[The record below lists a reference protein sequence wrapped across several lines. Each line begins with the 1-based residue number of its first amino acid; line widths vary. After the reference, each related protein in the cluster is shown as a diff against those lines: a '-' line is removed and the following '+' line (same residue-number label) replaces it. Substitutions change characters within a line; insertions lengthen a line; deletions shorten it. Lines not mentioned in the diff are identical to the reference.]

1 LTRESNK
8 DIPSAL
14 ARLHRS
20 ASWWWPLFREAPGPT
35 GRARLALV
43 LGAVLAARRLGRV
56 PPPRR
61 LRLRSHGVRVSFLVA
76 GLGDLLALREVF
88 ASRDYELEL
97 DEPPRRIVD
106 LGANIGAAS
115 VFFATRWP
123 DARIHALEPDPGTF
137 EWLAANTRP
146 FPRVSAERLA
156 VAGRPGELRIRPSAW
171 GDSLTSST
179 LGGGG
184 EGHPVEAVTLDE
196 LVERWGQIDLLKF
209 DIEGM
214 ELETLAAAER
224 LGDIRTLI
232 GELHEEMMGAPAEEV
247 ARLLSGHRVEIEPLA
262 GGQKLLRARRQ

>member
-1 LTRESNK
+1 M
-8 DIPSAL
+8 
-14 ARLHRS
+14 AR
-20 ASWWWPLFREAPGPT
+20 T
-35 GRARLALV
+35 RLALV
-43 LGAVLAARRLGRV
+43 LGAVLGARRLGRA

-61 LRLRSHGVRVSFLVA
+61 VRLRSHGVAVSFLVA

-88 ASRDYELEL
+88 VSRDYELDL
-97 DEPPRRIVD
+97 PAAPGQIVD

-123 DARIHALEPDPGTF
+123 DARILALEPDPGTF
-137 EWLAANTRP
+137 ERLAANTRP
-146 FPRVSAERLA
+146 FPWVSAERRA
-156 VAGRPGELRIRPSAW
+156 AAGRTGELRIYPSPW

-184 EGHPVEAVTLDE
+184 EGQPVEALTLDE
-196 LVERWGQIDLLKF
+196 LVERCGGRIDLLKF

-214 ELETLAAAER
+214 ELEMLEAAER
-224 LGDIRTLI
+224 LGDIETLV
-232 GELHEEMMGAPAEEV
+232 GELHEGMMGASAEEV